1 MITRTPDRFTIDVD
15 GANAGHTAYRDRA
28 GDRIFHHTEIGGEFG
43 GRGLAGQLVEAAVR
57 ETAEAGRTVV
67 AVCPYVLTW
76 LTENDPSG
84 VTWRKPTPA
93 DLTWLK
99 KELA

>member
-1 MITRTPDRFTIDVD
+1 MVTRESERFSIGVD
-15 GANAGHTAYRDRA
+15 GADAGHTAYRDH
-28 GDRIFHHTEIGGEFG
+28 GEDRIFHHTEIGGEHG

-57 ETAEAGRTVV
+57 ETAGEGKTVV
-67 AVCPYVLTW
+67 AVCPYVLKW
-76 LTENDPSG
+76 LEGHDPAD
-84 VTWRKPTPA
+84 VTWRKPTPD